1 MKLLFVAAFFAAV
14 CSIYAMHMD
23 DIEYE
28 AKALTM
34 DEYMDLVSA
43 SVDNEIDSNSCMG
56 HTPPNRWYYSTKF
69 QLEKDELDVVAG
81 THNPLL
87 RNYLDDRE
95 HNLQKAETMLALV
108 IVNHY
113 KYVHQLRRRI
123 AYIRQVMD
131 GKIDLWPA
139 KQPKCADDQSSA
151 PEPVQTDCTKFY
163 QCAEGAVSVQEC
175 ADGTVFN
182 PKTLVCDWPQNVPE
196 CNPRTGHYKP
206 ETFAEEEEDDHHST
220 RSHGG
225 SSWMQP
231 EWMNELMMRQEGIK
245 EAWEELK
252 AGDTV
257 Q

>member
-1 MKLLFVAAFFAAV
+1 
-14 CSIYAMHMD
+14 MHQNN
-23 DIEYE
+23 IKSEPI
-28 AKALTM
+28 TM
-34 DEYMDLVSA
+34 DAYMTVVTA

-69 QLEKDELDVVAG
+69 QLEKDELDVSAG

-113 KYVHQLRRRI
+113 KYVRQLRRRI
-123 AYIRQVMD
+123 AYIRQVMN

-139 KQPKCADDQSSA
+139 KQPKCTDDESSA

-206 ETFAEEEEDDHHST
+206 GTFADDDGEEEEEDDHHST
-220 RSHGG
+220 RSHGN
-225 SSWMQP
+225 SWMQP
-231 EWMNELMMRQEGIK
+231 EWLNELMMKQENIK